1 MSDEQVPADGQG
13 WRTSRRTDE
22 GPNDLNLESHQPQ
35 YTHHDSK
42 TDNSVDALLRF
53 RYEMAIEEF
62 DDGKSSSTLLVYFSA
77 VRGISSH
84 EGNKFMRPSQYTPIL
99 SRLIYCTRLVFL
111 EAILPRRAHLYAG
124 FPARPRY
131 GQLAALNA
139 VRAERMC
146 DGTMSPLGEFLS
158 LLAYGFALR
167 RSEGPVYHFHWS
179 EDGQTISWDGKTH
192 LSMDQFRSLAH
203 EAFRQ
208 ATIQSRRLMYDYEPE
223 DVNLG
228 GLCDRLS
235 QSTPGYSHSNFPND
249 RCQWTLQIP
258 YKIKMR

>member
-1 MSDEQVPADGQG
+1 MHQDN
-13 WRTSRRTDE
+13 RT
-22 GPNDLNLESHQPQ
+22 
-35 YTHHDSK
+35 HD
-42 TDNSVDALLRF
+42 SVDALLRF
-53 RYEMAIEEF
+53 CYEMAIEQF

-77 VRGISSH
+77 VRGISGL

-111 EAILPRRAHLYAG
+111 EAILPRRAHQYTG

-139 VRAERMC
+139 VRAEKMC
-146 DGTMSPLGEFLS
+146 DGTMSPLGELLS
-158 LLAYGFALR
+158 LLSYGFALR

-203 EAFRQ
+203 ESFRQ
-208 ATIQSRRLMYDYEPE
+208 ATVDSRR
-223 DVNLG
+223 
-228 GLCDRLS
+228 
-235 QSTPGYSHSNFPND
+235 
-249 RCQWTLQIP
+249 
-258 YKIKMR
+258 